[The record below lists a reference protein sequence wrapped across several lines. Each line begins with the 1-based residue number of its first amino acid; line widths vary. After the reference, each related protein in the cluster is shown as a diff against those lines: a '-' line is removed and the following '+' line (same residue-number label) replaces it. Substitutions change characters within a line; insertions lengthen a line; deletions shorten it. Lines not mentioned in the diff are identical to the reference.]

1 MIKNYCYTD
10 VMAVNKSDAEK
21 MKANVFINKLSYLEV
36 LRYQISG

>member
-21 MKANVFINKLSYLEV
+21 NEGKCCSLINYH
-36 LRYQISG
+36 I